1 MKYKNFLFFIFIF
14 INISFGC
21 IAFNFIGNSV
31 VQVLAGAANGG
42 GLRLPQRMPLIS
54 PFYYI

>member
-1 MKYKNFLFFIFIF
+1 MKYENFLFFIFIF

-42 GLRLPQRMPLIS
+42 GLRLP
-54 PFYYI
+54 